1 MHVNILFFLRPKS
14 DVAVICSSMLVEDAL
29 RIMRKT
35 NYTALPVN
43 DTQGE
48 YVGTLPQGD
57 LLWYLHDSK
66 DMKRSVLSPI
76 KAVPRLHDNA
86 SIPVSTD
93 MESLLN
99 RMLEQNFAPVTDDR
113 GVFIGIVTRRS
124 IMEYFMRRLD
134 SLIEEE
140 K

>member
-35 NYTALPVN
+35 NYTALPVI
-43 DTQGE
+43 DKQGE
-48 YVGTLPQGD
+48 YVGTLTQGD

-76 KAVPRLHDNA
+76 KTVPSQHDTA

>member
-1 MHVNILFFLRPKS
+1 
-14 DVAVICSSMLVEDAL
+14 
-29 RIMRKT
+29 
-35 NYTALPVN
+35 
-43 DTQGE
+43 
-48 YVGTLPQGD
+48 
-57 LLWYLHDSK
+57 
-66 DMKRSVLSPI
+66 
-76 KAVPRLHDNA
+76 
-86 SIPVSTD
+86 